1 MASTGI
7 FTTSVGL
14 RMLVCSPTSL
24 DNMSSSKVLEPRLLT
39 VVQADMPEEMQQEVS
54 VAEAPGAAE

>member
-1 MASTGI
+1 
-7 FTTSVGL
+7 
-14 RMLVCSPTSL
+14 MLVCSPTSL